1 MNKNCIFMAYVYL
14 KFKKSVKNTFVKECN
29 LKGRRFT
36 GNLSAYHITF
46 VTSLM
51 KRSSWMWNHGN
62 NNFTTNSCI
71 KTGNNISFN
80 DFFFNKMYVNIA
92 YNYLK

>member
-51 KRSSWMWNHGN
+51 KRSS
-62 NNFTTNSCI
+62 
-71 KTGNNISFN
+71 
-80 DFFFNKMYVNIA
+80 
-92 YNYLK
+92 